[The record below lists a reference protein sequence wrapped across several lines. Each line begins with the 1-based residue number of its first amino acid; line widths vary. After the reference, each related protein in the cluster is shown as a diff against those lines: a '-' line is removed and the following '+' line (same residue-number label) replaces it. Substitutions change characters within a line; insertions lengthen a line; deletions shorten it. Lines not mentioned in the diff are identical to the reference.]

1 MQPLAQAKAAAVTE
15 KTVAKKAD
23 GLFQQYMRATM
34 QASQLQKKVAGY
46 PRAPNRL
53 LRSRSS
59 AW

>member
-34 QASQLQKKVAGY
+34 QASQLQKKVAG
-46 PRAPNRL
+46 
-53 LRSRSS
+53 
-59 AW
+59 